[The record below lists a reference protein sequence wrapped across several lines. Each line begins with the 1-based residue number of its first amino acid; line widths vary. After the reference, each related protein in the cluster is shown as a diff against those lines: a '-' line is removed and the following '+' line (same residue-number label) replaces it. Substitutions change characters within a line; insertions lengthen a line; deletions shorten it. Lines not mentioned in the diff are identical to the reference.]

1 MDPGARLLELQRLDL
16 ELDRLRARQRD
27 LEAGGEVNAARS
39 AADAAEAELGE
50 HRLRLSAMDR
60 DGTKLEHEIDSLR
73 QRSQAEERRLY
84 DGSIANAKELGS
96 IQHEVESLG
105 RRVSDREDEL
115 LALMEQREQVD
126 ALAVDASARAA
137 ELRERLS
144 GVMVA
149 AEDEARAVAGD
160 LEERAA
166 ARAGVA
172 QLVDGDVLGL
182 YEDLRRQKKGVAV
195 AELVDGVCLGCHE
208 QLSAS
213 ELDRVRRTD
222 GLKRCEH
229 CRRILVSG
237 PR

>member
-16 ELDRLRARQRD
+16 ELDRLRLRQRD
-27 LEAGGEVNAARS
+27 LEAGGEVSAARS
-39 AADAAEAELGE
+39 SADAAETELGE

-115 LALMEQREQVD
+115 LALMEQREQVE
-126 ALAVDASARAA
+126 AVAVDAAARAA
-137 ELRERLS
+137 ELRERVS
-144 GVMVA
+144 TVVAA
-149 AEDEARAVAGD
+149 AEDEARTVAAD

-166 ARAGVA
+166 TRATVA
-172 QLVDGDVLGL
+172 GGIDGEVLEL

-208 QLSAS
+208 QLSAM

-222 GLKRCEH
+222 VLKRCEH
-229 CRRILVSG
+229 CRRILVVS